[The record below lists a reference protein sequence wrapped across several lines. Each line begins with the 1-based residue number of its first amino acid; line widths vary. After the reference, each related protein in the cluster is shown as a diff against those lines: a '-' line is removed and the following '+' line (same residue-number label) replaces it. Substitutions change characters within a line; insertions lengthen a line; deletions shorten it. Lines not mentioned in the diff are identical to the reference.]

1 MSKIDSENIGETI
14 SALLDN
20 EADDL
25 ELRRFLKSC
34 EQDSTL
40 LATWERYSLVQSALH
55 ESAQPVSASLS
66 QRIAAQIEQEAP
78 WSLTTGVTEAAPTQS
93 SWKEGLTKM
102 AIAASVAAVFLVA
115 VQVNLDSGPGTSAI
129 PTIADQS
136 AENFEP
142 LAAASLA
149 ATTLLAES
157 NGEAATVVDG
167 GIVRQYIE
175 SLTLDDE
182 EPVRIEHMQDS
193 PLYRL
198 VNQMQEKP

>member
-1 MSKIDSENIGETI
+1 MSQIDSENISETI

-34 EQDSTL
+34 EQDPASL
-40 LATWERYSLVQSALH
+40 QTWERYSLVQSALH
-55 ESAQPVSASLS
+55 ESIRPVNASLS

-78 WSLTTGVTEAAPTQS
+78 LSAVPVAPAQS
-93 SWKEGLTKM
+93 SWKEGFTKM

-115 VQVNLDSGPGTSAI
+115 VQVNLDSAPGTSAT
-129 PTIADQS
+129 PAIADRS
-136 AENFEP
+136 AENIESP
-142 LAAASLA
+142 ATPSLA
-149 ATTLLAES
+149 APTLLAGAS
-157 NGEAATVVDG
+157 ADAAVVIEG

-182 EPVRIEHMQDS
+182 EPVRIEHIQDS

-198 VNQMQEKP
+198 VNELQAKP

>member
-1 MSKIDSENIGETI
+1 MSQIDSENSSETI

-34 EQDSTL
+34 EQDPTL
-40 LATWERYSLVQSALH
+40 LESWERYSLVQSVLH
-55 ESAQPVSASLS
+55 ESAQPVKASLS

-78 WSLTTGVTEAAPTQS
+78 WSSTAPVQS
-93 SWKEGLTKM
+93 VWKQGLAKM

-115 VQVNLDSGPGTSAI
+115 VQVSLDSGSDTSAI
-129 PTIADQS
+129 PAMANQS
-136 AENFEP
+136 AEPASE
-142 LAAASLA
+142 SLA
-149 ATTLLAES
+149 TTALLADS
-157 NGEAATVVDG
+157 NADAATLVG
-167 GIVRQYIE
+167 GGMLVQYIE

-193 PLYRL
+193 PLYHL
-198 VNQMQEKP
+198 VNQLQENPSRKP

>member
-1 MSKIDSENIGETI
+1 MSQNDSENSGETI

-34 EQDSTL
+34 EQDPTL
-40 LATWERYSLVQSALH
+40 LETWERYSLVQSALH

-78 WSLTTGVTEAAPTQS
+78 LSAAPTQS
-93 SWKEGLTKM
+93 SWRDGLTKM

-129 PTIADQS
+129 PAIADQS
-136 AENFEP
+136 AENTESP
-142 LAAASLA
+142 SLT
-149 ATTLLAES
+149 ATTLLAGAGV
-157 NGEAATVVDG
+157 NAPVVVDG

-182 EPVRIEHMQDS
+182 EPVRIEHIQDS

-198 VNQMQEKP
+198 VNELQEKP

>member
-1 MSKIDSENIGETI
+1 MSQNDSENLSETI

-34 EQDSTL
+34 EQDPTL

-55 ESAQPVSASLS
+55 ESGQPVSPSLS

-78 WSLTTGVTEAAPTQS
+78 LSATVAPAQS
-93 SWKEGLTKM
+93 SWKEGFTKM

-115 VQVNLDSGPGTSAI
+115 VQFNLDSGPGTSAI
-129 PTIADQS
+129 PAIADQS
-136 AENFEP
+136 AENIESP
-142 LAAASLA
+142 ATLSLA
-149 ATTLLAES
+149 ATTLLAEA
-157 NGEAATVVDG
+157 GVEVPVVVDG

-182 EPVRIEHMQDS
+182 EPVRIEHIQDS

-198 VNQMQEKP
+198 VNELQAKP

>member
-1 MSKIDSENIGETI
+1 MSQNDSENSGETI

-34 EQDSTL
+34 EQDPAL
-40 LATWERYSLVQSALH
+40 LETWERYSLVQSALH
-55 ESAQPVSASLS
+55 ESAQPVNASLS

-78 WSLTTGVTEAAPTQS
+78 LSAAPVAPTQP
-93 SWKEGLTKM
+93 SWKEGIAKM

-115 VQVNLDSGPGTSAI
+115 VQVNLDSSPGTSAV
-129 PTIADQS
+129 PVIADQS
-136 AENFEP
+136 AENIEAP
-142 LAAASLA
+142 VISSLA
-149 ATTLLAES
+149 ATTLLAEAS
-157 NGEAATVVDG
+157 LNAPVVVDG

-182 EPVRIEHMQDS
+182 EPVRIEHIQDS

-198 VNQMQEKP
+198 VNELQAKP

>member
-1 MSKIDSENIGETI
+1 MSKNDVENSSETI

-34 EQDSTL
+34 EQDPTL
-40 LATWERYSLVQSALH
+40 LETWERYSLVQSALN
-55 ESAQPVSASLS
+55 EPVQPMSASLS

-78 WSLTTGVTEAAPTQS
+78 LPAAAAPS
-93 SWKEGLTKM
+93 SWKEGITKM
-102 AIAASVAAVFLVA
+102 GIAASVAAVFLVA
-115 VQVNLDSGPGTSAI
+115 MQVNLDSGSGTSAI
-129 PTIADQS
+129 PTIADHS
-136 AENFEP
+136 AEGIESP
-142 LAAASLA
+142 ASPSLA
-149 ATTLLAES
+149 ATTPVAEPS
-157 NGEAATVVDG
+157 VYASVAVDG

-182 EPVRIEHMQDS
+182 EPVRIEHIQDS

-198 VNQMQEKP
+198 VNELQEKP

>member
-1 MSKIDSENIGETI
+1 MSRIDSENVSETI

-55 ESAQPVSASLS
+55 ESVQPVSASLS

-78 WSLTTGVTEAAPTQS
+78 LSSTAAASAQS

-115 VQVNLDSGPGTSAI
+115 VQVNLDIGPGTSAI
-129 PTIADQS
+129 PAIADQS
-136 AENFEP
+136 GENIEP
-142 LAAASLA
+142 LATASLA
-149 ATTLLAES
+149 TTTLLAES
-157 NGEAATVVDG
+157 NDEVAAVVDG